1 MSNTT
6 PSTPCAKSQRTAVN
20 RSFTVPAK
28 LSTPSRS
35 GPTAEIGAA
44 EGIETLYVHPSA
56 NVVKFTT
63 SGPWSRSSGDRPG
76 SQNGGGTL
84 PWASL
89 TERTMAAGPLELYRV
104 PGSVSFLHSGA
115 LLHAILP
122 RSQCWCVDGVSKFAL
137 RVLQDTYYRIE
148 LPGETPDDLARV
160 EEFKVTLA
168 KVLFYERTP
177 CPFARTFTVD
187 LPEQP
192 QERRSKRRTS
202 HGPAKKWKLDRAY
215 SWRPE
220 DGGEPP
226 KGASSGSEGAGS
238 EEDSDTRAIAERSDG
253 EDSNASELADEVE
266 ELRVSPTR
274 RRQTSPGRRS
284 VTAPV
289 QSPSV
294 ARIRTNF
301 DTDGTVE
308 SQAAGTT
315 PARLDA
321 ARLRTFQQIPT
332 DMPPSPPDSSAGI
345 ELSETPSRVQATA
358 RQVNAADLERPGEE
372 EQEQADDTPTRY
384 EHVRPQVELSTAAHD
399 WRTESAHST
408 RPSEPTP
415 DLPRKPLPHPAS
427 PIQPPS
433 DLPNPPLH
441 RVPSNE
447 DPFAAIQARI
457 LARRSIG
464 GTTSLHPTRT
474 SPTRA
479 QSTSSTSSTATLTS
493 RTSGA
498 DRQQAFAT
506 AMVKKACAAFL
517 GPPAHLV
524 TIMLRIAARFASGTF
539 GSVFLVESPRGH
551 RRVPGSFDLR
561 SLDDDECGLHD
572 GEESLDGWGEDDF
585 GVPLR
590 SPIRLASFTEGPREG
605 LRERTGWHLD

>member
-1 MSNTT
+1 MSMSNTS
-6 PSTPCAKSQRTAVN
+6 PSTPTAKSHRTAVN

-28 LSTPSRS
+28 MATTSPN

-44 EGIETLYVHPSA
+44 QGIETLYVHPSA
-56 NVVKFTT
+56 NVIKFTT
-63 SGPWSRSSGDRPG
+63 SGPWSRSRSSGDRP
-76 SQNGGGTL
+76 SSSSGGGTL

-89 TERTMAAGPLELYRV
+89 TERTMAAGPLEIYRV
-104 PGSVSFLHSGA
+104 PGTVSFLHSGA

-148 LPGETPDDLARV
+148 LPGETPEDLAKV

-192 QERRSKRRTS
+192 LERRSKRRTS
-202 HGPAKKWKLDRAY
+202 HGPAKKWKLHRAY

-226 KGASSGSEGAGS
+226 RGASSGSEGIGS
-238 EEDSDTRAIAERSDG
+238 EEDSDARATGERSDDDG
-253 EDSNASELADEVE
+253 SNTSELADQIK
-266 ELRVSPTR
+266 ELGVNPTR
-274 RRQTSPGRRS
+274 RRQLSPVRRS

-289 QSPSV
+289 PSPSV

-301 DTDGTVE
+301 DTDGT
-308 SQAAGTT
+308 
-315 PARLDA
+315 
-321 ARLRTFQQIPT
+321 IPT
-332 DMPPSPPDSSAGI
+332 DMPPSPPDSSAGF
-345 ELSETPSRVQATA
+345 EPPETPSRVPATA
-358 RQVNAADLERPGEE
+358 RQVHAGDLERAGEE
-372 EQEQADDTPTRY
+372 EQEIADARTDETPMRHEHIPPQA
-384 EHVRPQVELSTAAHD
+384 ELSTAAHD
-399 WRTESAHST
+399 WRTESTHSN
-408 RPSEPTP
+408 RPSEPTSHRP
-415 DLPRKPLPHPAS
+415 LKPLPQPAS

-433 DLPNPPLH
+433 DPPNPPLD
-441 RVPSNE
+441 RVPSHE

-464 GTTSLHPTRT
+464 GTTSFHPTRT

-479 QSTSSTSSTATLTS
+479 ESTSSTSSTATLTS
-493 RTSGA
+493 RTSSV

-506 AMVKKACAAFL
+506 ALVKKACAAFL

-524 TIMLRIAARFASGTF
+524 AIMLRIAARIASGTF

-561 SLDDDECGLHD
+561 SLDDDELGVHD
-572 GEESLDGWGEDDF
+572 GEETLDGWDEDDF

-590 SPIRLASFTEGPREG
+590 SPIRLASFTEGAREG
-605 LRERTGWHLD
+605 LRERAGWDVD